1 MVNNMN
7 KQDLNL
13 KLVNI
18 EMELRDAETIIKEA
32 LKRLESALQKTQDQY
47 TADIPTLTDKI

>member
-1 MVNNMN
+1 MAN
-7 KQDLNL
+7 QELAI

-47 TADIPTLTDKI
+47 TKDTDNTIPTLTDKI

>member
-1 MVNNMN
+1 MT
-7 KQDLNL
+7 KSDLAL

-32 LKRLESALQKTQDQY
+32 LKRLESALQKTQHQY
-47 TADIPTLTDKI
+47 TKNTDDIPTLTDKI